1 MPFKSLDAD
10 FYPHIIDWVFAYASP
25 PALLAL
31 RVNREW
37 RRRAERQL
45 AYHVSLVATQDEEPP
60 SEITYSLTSAAGWI
74 GRFKN
79 ADVADFNAPVPSFLS
94 STAAVDLN
102 FSKFNEDVACLL
114 QHVPRNVTYRCPEV
128 CDLSELQLPP
138 RSRVV
143 LLARDIFHHLD
154 ILDASSSYFAKFRLD
169 DTVAVKKHLVLHVR
183 RATGEAERFNWMC
196 LGDLASLTLVMHP
209 WRWSSDRIP
218 RYTFELFAEL
228 VIIGWLQS
236 VPVTVVNFDFSE
248 FEAEFPQVGSVK
260 DTVMEHV
267 EYRKAGYV
275 NTHPHPDGPRFLT
288 LDEYRAEVGDDQF
301 EIDTCGWTVQ
311 CPELRSTL

>member
-1 MPFKSLDAD
+1 M
-10 FYPHIIDWVFAYASP
+10 
-25 PALLAL
+25 
-31 RVNREW
+31 
-37 RRRAERQL
+37 
-45 AYHVSLVATQDEEPP
+45 
-60 SEITYSLTSAAGWI
+60 
-74 GRFKN
+74 
-79 ADVADFNAPVPSFLS
+79 ADFNAPVPSFLS

-183 RATGEAERFNWMC
+183 RAAGEAERFNWMC